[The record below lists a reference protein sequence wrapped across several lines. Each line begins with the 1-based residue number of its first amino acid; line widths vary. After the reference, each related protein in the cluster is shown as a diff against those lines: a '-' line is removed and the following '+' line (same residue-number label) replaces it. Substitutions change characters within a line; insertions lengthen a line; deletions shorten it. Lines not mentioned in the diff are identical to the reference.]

1 MATSKLQPKTEPRRW
16 INSLWNHHASLK
28 IQSYQAP
35 ILALTN
41 CTHMGLFENDT
52 APRGVSFTHQLNNQ
66 REIPMTAM
74 NNQVQLSID
83 SFDLTLIPGS
93 VKTLMKSIKAEWEG
107 TADDQANPLIK
118 TIKGAGGS
126 SDLWKVPV
134 SELKVLEGFN
144 VRLPGPDLDEHI
156 AFLTRSIKNDGFYQH
171 RPLAALV
178 LQIDGVLGLYVFDGH
193 CRLQGATNAIAEGS
207 DLEMLPVV
215 VQDGRNVNL
224 EDLWVQMYNLNKG
237 REHTPF
243 EVGLLCKRLAKNGH
257 NDAEIGKRM
266 GIKPQ
271 YVDSLLRLV
280 NAPKQLVDAV
290 VSNELAASEAI
301 NMIRSLGNGKV
312 VEELENRRARAL
324 AEQEATTSEPTSTE
338 LTTTTKPRLRLTA
351 RHASNAHVKKVVSKH
366 GMELFQ
372 TARGL
377 VADPAYHSLSVENRM
392 KLDELLL
399 YLANAEKADTIPA
412 LVHEAN
418 AEGIQATA

>member
-1 MATSKLQPKTEPRRW
+1 
-16 INSLWNHHASLK
+16 
-28 IQSYQAP
+28 
-35 ILALTN
+35 
-41 CTHMGLFENDT
+41 MGLFENDT
-52 APRGVSFTHQLNNQ
+52 APRGVSFTHQLINQ

-74 NNQVQLSID
+74 NTQVQLAID
-83 SFDLTLIPGS
+83 NFDVTLIPGS
-93 VKTLMKSIKAEWEG
+93 VKKLMKSIKAEWEG
-107 TADDQANPLIK
+107 TAEDQANPLIK

-144 VRLPGPDLDEHI
+144 VRLPGPDLDAHI
-156 AFLTRSIKNDGFYQH
+156 AFLTQSIKNDGFYQH

-178 LQIDGVLGLYVFDGH
+178 LEVDGVLGLYVFDGH
-193 CRLQGATNAIAEGS
+193 CRLQGTQNAISEGS

-257 NDAEIGKRM
+257 KDAEIGKRM

-301 NMIRSLGNGKV
+301 KMIRSLGNGKV

-324 AEQEATTSEPTSTE
+324 AEQEATTTIEQTSTE
-338 LTTTTKPRLRLTA
+338 LTTTTNQPRPRLTG

-372 TARGL
+372 TARAL
-377 VADPAYHSLSVENRM
+377 VADPAYQSLSVENRM

-412 LVHEAN
+412 QDDEAN
-418 AEGIQATA
+418 VEGIQAAA